1 MKYEVTARLI
11 EIYKVDVEADSE
23 EEAIELADSMLEG
36 DAKYKHHWDSDAE
49 FTAYEV

>member
-1 MKYEVTARLI
+1 MKYEVTAKLI

-23 EEAIELADSMLEG
+23 EEAIEIAEAMLEG
-36 DAKYKHHWDSDAE
+36 QSRHKHHWDSDAE